1 MRDSFENFE
10 NLTFVD
16 FSNNRFSGPL
26 PASIFGL
33 QRIEILY
40 FFSNLFT
47 GEIPSNYATSP
58 VLRDLYLNDN
68 NLIGTIP
75 PISVGSTEEG
85 NVQPQLLVLTEFL
98 LQNNSIT
105 GTMPA
110 SICEL
115 RGDNVTED
123 LVTLIADCNPPDPL
137 VQCDCC
143 SDCA

>member
-1 MRDSFENFE
+1 
-10 NLTFVD
+10 LTFVD

-33 QRIEILY
+33 PRIEILY

-58 VLRDLYLNDN
+58 VLRDLYLNN
-68 NLIGTIP
+68 NRLTGSIP
-75 PISVGSTEEG
+75 PISASNTEDG
-85 NVQPQLLVLTEFL
+85 DVQQQLLVLTEFL

-115 RGDNVTED
+115 RGDNITED
-123 LVTLIADCNPPDPL
+123 LVTLIADCMSPDPL